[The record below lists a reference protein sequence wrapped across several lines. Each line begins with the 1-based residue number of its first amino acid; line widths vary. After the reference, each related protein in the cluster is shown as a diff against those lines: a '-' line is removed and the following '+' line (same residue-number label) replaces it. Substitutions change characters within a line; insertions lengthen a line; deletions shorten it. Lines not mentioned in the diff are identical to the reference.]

1 MSIQDLTPAERR
13 TLERY
18 IETGSRKIVAAEFGR
33 CMQTIDEQL
42 RSAREKA
49 GVRTSMQLAVA
60 YGRWTAQ

>member
-18 IETGSRKIVAAEFGR
+18 IETGSRKVVADEF
-33 CMQTIDEQL
+33 CKCIQTIDEQL

-60 YGRWTAQ
+60 YGRWIAQ